1 MAKPPR
7 LRQGSRVAV
16 FAPSGAVTWD
26 QLAKG
31 LRCLEAWGFSCEVSP
46 HVFSRHYYLAGQDAA
61 RAGFLIERLLS
72 GQYEVLWAARGGYGA
87 LRLLPFLDEALSQ
100 PPPCCWIIGFSDV
113 SILLNYLATRWG
125 LPCLHAPMVSSLLDT
140 SIGALAALHGVLWK
154 GRGVS
159 LKGEVWRGGEAQG
172 PLLGGNLT
180 SLVSLLGT
188 PWFPDLSGKILFL
201 EEVHES
207 TYRVD
212 RLLTQLAFSG
222 RLNGVKALVLGG
234 FVGVDL
240 KRLQELVQEIFP
252 QGPILARI
260 PCGHTLQNYPLFI
273 GHTARISQDMLIQE
287 PL

>member
-1 MAKPPR
+1 MARAPL

-31 LRCLEAWGFSCEVSP
+31 LRCLEAWGFSCEISP
-46 HVFSRHYYLAGQDAA
+46 HVFVRHYYLAGHDAA
-61 RAGFLIERLLS
+61 RAGFFIEKILS
-72 GQYEVLWAARGGYGA
+72 GQYEILWAARGGYGA
-87 LRLLPFLDEALSQ
+87 LRLLPFLDEALPK
-100 PPPCCWIIGFSDV
+100 PPPCWVIGFSDV

-125 LPCLHAPMVSSLLDT
+125 FCCLHAPVVASLLDT
-140 SIGALAALHGVLWK
+140 SIGALAALHGVLCK
-154 GRGVS
+154 GKGIH
-159 LKGEVWRGGEAQG
+159 LKGEPWRKGEAEG
-172 PLLGGNLT
+172 ILLGGNLT

-212 RLLTQLAFSG
+212 RLLTQLALSR
-222 RLNGVKALVLGG
+222 RLEGVKAIVLGS
-234 FVGVDL
+234 FVGVDQ
-240 KRLQELVQEIFP
+240 KRLRELVLEVFT
-252 QGPILARI
+252 QGPVLAQL

-273 GHTARISQDMLIQE
+273 GHKAYLSQDEFFQA
-287 PL
+287 PV